1 MIGRE
6 ILAEE
11 VASAN
16 YIVRQVRWRR
26 TGDVTWEVVVSDSG
40 VTVASG
46 LTDRDEALRF
56 IRGWETLSR
65 RLDGGLPDHKLVH

>member
-6 ILAEE
+6 ILGEE

-16 YIVRQVRWRR
+16 YVVRQVRWRR
-26 TGDVTWEVVVSDSG
+26 TNEVTWEVATSDSG

-46 LTDRDEALRF
+46 LSDRDEALRF
-56 IRGWETLSR
+56 IRGWEALSR
-65 RLDGGLPDHKLVH
+65 KLEGGLPGHKLVH